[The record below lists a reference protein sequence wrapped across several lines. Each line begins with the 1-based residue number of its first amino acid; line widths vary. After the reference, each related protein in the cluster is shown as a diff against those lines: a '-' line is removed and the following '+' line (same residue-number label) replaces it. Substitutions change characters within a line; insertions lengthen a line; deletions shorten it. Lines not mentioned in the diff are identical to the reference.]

1 MGVQFPCTQSSE
13 QIINPD
19 GCPLQNP
26 YFAAIPWPFQFWK
39 STTNNPKT
47 NHYQSYLRQLD
58 IFAWFQRCVRR
69 VILEVFANFATQS
82 FTLKSNF
89 ISVSK
94 CGILKSTSWCPGA
107 RLWGTAAQCW
117 IMAIYRHAATKVGR
131 GTRQYFVELTIPWN
145 PNKYSTKQLLQ
156 IALPCGWFHP
166 KRPCVW
172 LSLHITT
179 SAPTVINEPVNSGNP
194 TRVDKTYRVDT
205 LKRYML
211 AIILP

>member
-1 MGVQFPCTQSSE
+1 MPSDVKPKGSHRNSNNFRARWEFTHWAMLAKCSIKYRVLMGVQFPCTQSSE

-107 RLWGTAAQCW
+107 RLWGTAAQQCW
-117 IMAIYRHAATKVGR
+117 IMAIYRHAASK
-131 GTRQYFVELTIPWN
+131 I
-145 PNKYSTKQLLQ
+145 
-156 IALPCGWFHP
+156 
-166 KRPCVW
+166 
-172 LSLHITT
+172 
-179 SAPTVINEPVNSGNP
+179 
-194 TRVDKTYRVDT
+194 
-205 LKRYML
+205 
-211 AIILP
+211 

>member
-1 MGVQFPCTQSSE
+1 MLAKCSIKYRVLMGVQFPCTQSSE

-94 CGILKSTSWCPGA
+94 CGILKSTSWCPGVCGERQRSSVGSWRYTDMLQP
-107 RLWGTAAQCW
+107 RLDVAPASTLL
-117 IMAIYRHAATKVGR
+117 K
-131 GTRQYFVELTIPWN
+131 TIPWN
-145 PNKYSTKQLLQ
+145 PNKYSTSKQLLQ

-194 TRVDKTYRVDT
+194 
-205 LKRYML
+205 
-211 AIILP
+211 IQQE